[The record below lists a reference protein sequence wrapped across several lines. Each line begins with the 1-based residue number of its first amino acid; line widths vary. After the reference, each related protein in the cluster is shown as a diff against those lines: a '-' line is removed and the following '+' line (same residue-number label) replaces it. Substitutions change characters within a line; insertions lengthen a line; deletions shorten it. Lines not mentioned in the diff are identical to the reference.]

1 MKISVSKMAVL
12 LLCASLL
19 GACSQS
25 SQGTK
30 TSQTSKSSAASQKSQ
45 KKESKASSS
54 SSEEKKVDCSL
65 YDGVIDKYAEVM
77 GSSSATPA
85 ADINP
90 EARAIYE
97 TTDKGITY
105 QSQGYQGIGYT
116 LVDLDKNGTDELVIS
131 LLHQDE
137 NSLLDI
143 YTIKDKKLI
152 RLTSADQGMDK
163 IGVHQAVRLLPDGK
177 FLFVVGLSMFNRIF
191 LVYQINAEG
200 DSFENIFTTES
211 LNEAQEKFGKE
222 LDLKSYDWTL
232 VTERPGAPKTT
243 TSSSSTTDS
252 SQAQATTPAST
263 GMDIAA
269 IQNGDFSS
277 IAGTWQNAK
286 GYSYTFDANGL
297 VSGNGFMANGQG
309 SYIRLDLAK
318 VENGVLK
325 AAEAPTSPGPG
336 GAMIYFIPKGVSL
349 PDAVMGDQTF
359 VDASDASRDRVYVTQ
374 NDANQA
380 MNDYFMYKVD

>member
-1 MKISVSKMAVL
+1 MKTSVSKMAVL

-19 GACSQS
+19 GACNQS

-30 TSQTSKSSAASQKSQ
+30 TSQTSKSSASSQKSQ
-45 KKESKASSS
+45 TKKSKASSS
-54 SSEEKKVDCSL
+54 SSEEKKVDYSL

-77 GSSSATPA
+77 GSSSVTPA

-131 LLHQDE
+131 LLHKDE

-177 FLFVVGLSMFNRIF
+177 FLFVAGPSMFNRTF
-191 LVYQINAEG
+191 LVYQINAAG
-200 DSFENIFTTES
+200 DSLENIFTTES

-232 VTERPGAPKTT
+232 VTDRPGAPKTS
-243 TSSSSTTDS
+243 TSSSSSADS
-252 SQAQATTPAST
+252 SQAKAATPAST

-286 GYSYTFDANGL
+286 GYTYTFDSNGL
-297 VSGNGFMANGQG
+297 VSDKTYVNLSRAT
-309 SYIRLDLAK
+309 
-318 VENGVLK
+318 VENGILK
-325 AAEAPTSPGPG
+325 AYEDPTSPGPG
-336 GAMIYFIPKGVSL
+336 GAVLYFIPKGVSL
-349 PDAVMGDQTF
+349 PDVVSGGQTYA
-359 VDASDASRDRVYVTQ
+359 DASDASRDRVYGTQ
-374 NDANQA
+374 NDINQA

>member
-1 MKISVSKMAVL
+1 MKQILKTSVVLTCAL
-12 LLCASLL
+12 LLR
-19 GACSQS
+19 ACSSAQNNS
-25 SQGTK
+25 TSTSGK
-30 TSQTSKSSAASQKSQ
+30 TENTSEKSSST
-45 KKESKASSS
+45 
-54 SSEEKKVDCSL
+54 EEKKVDYNL

-77 GSSSATPA
+77 GSSSVTPA

-116 LVDLDKNGTDELVIS
+116 LVDLDNNGTDELVIS

-177 FLFVVGLSMFNRIF
+177 FLFVAGPSMFNRTF
-191 LVYQINAEG
+191 LVYQINAAG

-232 VTERPGAPKTT
+232 VTERPGAPKTS
-243 TSSSSTTDS
+243 TSSSFTTDS

-277 IAGTWQNAK
+277 IAGTWQNGK
-286 GYSYTFDANGL
+286 GYTYTFDSNGL
-297 VSGNGFMANGQG
+297 VSDKTYVN
-309 SYIRLDLAK
+309 LARAT
-318 VENGVLK
+318 VENGILK
-325 AAEAPTSPGPG
+325 AYEDPTSPGPG
-336 GAMIYFIPKGVSL
+336 GAVLYFIPKGVSL
-349 PDAVMGDQTF
+349 PDVVSGGQTYA
-359 VDASDASRDRVYVTQ
+359 DASDASRDRVYVTQ